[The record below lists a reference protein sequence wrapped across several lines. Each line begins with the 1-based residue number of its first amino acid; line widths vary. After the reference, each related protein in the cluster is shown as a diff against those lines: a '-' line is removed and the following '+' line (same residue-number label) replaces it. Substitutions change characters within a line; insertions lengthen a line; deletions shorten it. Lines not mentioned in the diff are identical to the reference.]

1 VKVLVVGG
9 GGREHALCW
18 KLRQSPELTELYCAP
33 GNPGIAAVAD
43 CVPIAAEE
51 IHSLADFAQEAGID
65 LTIVGPELPLTL
77 GIVDEFQSRGL
88 RIFGPKRHAAEL
100 EGSKVFAK
108 EFLRRHGIPTADFEI
123 VHDRAHAATAAARFG
138 FPVVL
143 KADGLAAGKGVIVA
157 CDAAELEAGLV
168 SLFDERRFA
177 AAADRVVVEE
187 FLAGEEVSFIA
198 LSDGERILP
207 FATARDHKR
216 LLDGDRGP
224 NTGGMGAFSP
234 SGLMS
239 AEVAAKV
246 LEEVMHR
253 TVRGI
258 ASEGR
263 PFVGVLYAGLMLTDD
278 GPKVLEFNARFG
290 DPEAQAL
297 FLRLEDDLLPIL
309 AAGAVGNFGVSR
321 LHFRKEASAVIV
333 LASAGYPEK
342 PVKGEVDRRARARG
356 GGTQR
361 RDLPFRYRP
370 RRGRGGRGR
379 RPRAHRGGDRGDA
392 RRGAEERLRGR
403 LRGEVAVENP
413 AQGHR
418 PTGARAG
425 DRRRREWRL
434 PALLALRLL
443 STRRATRQPPR
454 PSASGARLR

>member
-263 PFVGVLYAGLMLTDD
+263 PFVGVLYAGLMLTED

-342 PVKGEVDRRARARG
+342 PVKGEVIEGLERAAAVPNVEIFHSGTALAEGAVVAAGGRVLTVGATGATLAEALKSAYAAAYEVKWPSKILRKDIGRRALEQGIVAGESGVFRLS
-356 GGTQR
+356 
-361 RDLPFRYRP
+361 LPS
-370 RRGRGGRGR
+370 
-379 RPRAHRGGDRGDA
+379 D
-392 RRGAEERLRGR
+392 
-403 LRGEVAVENP
+403 
-413 AQGHR
+413 
-418 PTGARAG
+418 
-425 DRRRREWRL
+425 
-434 PALLALRLL
+434 
-443 STRRATRQPPR
+443 S
-454 PSASGARLR
+454 

>member
-1 VKVLVVGG
+1 MKVLVVGG

-18 KLRQSPELTELYCAP
+18 KLRQSSQLTELYCAP

-77 GIVDEFQSRGL
+77 GIVDEFQGRGL

-108 EFLRRHGIPTADFEI
+108 EFLRRHDIPTADFEI
-123 VHDRAHAATAAARFG
+123 AHDRAEAAAAAKRFG

-143 KADGLAAGKGVIVA
+143 KADGLAAGKGVLIA
-157 CDAAELEAGLV
+157 TDAAELEAALV
-168 SLFDERRFA
+168 TLFDERRFA
-177 AAADRVVVEE
+177 TSADRVVVEE
-187 FLAGEEVSFIA
+187 FLVGEEVSFIG
-198 LSDGERILP
+198 LSDGERVLP

-216 LLDGDRGP
+216 LLEGDRGP

-234 SGLMS
+234 SGLLS

-246 LEEVMHR
+246 LDEVMVR
-253 TVRGI
+253 TIRGI

-263 PFVGVLYAGLMLTDD
+263 PFVGVLYAGLMLTEK

-309 AAGAVGNFGVSR
+309 AAGAVGSFGVAR
-321 LHFRKEASAVIV
+321 LHFRKEASAVVV

-342 PVKGEVDRRARARG
+342 PVRGEPITGIEAAAALPNVEIFHSGTDLVDGVLVAAGGRVLSVGATGGTLAEALKSAYAAAQEIQWPSKILRKDIGRRA
-356 GGTQR
+356 
-361 RDLPFRYRP
+361 L
-370 RRGRGGRGR
+370 
-379 RPRAHRGGDRGDA
+379 
-392 RRGAEERLRGR
+392 
-403 LRGEVAVENP
+403 
-413 AQGHR
+413 AQGAV
-418 PTGARAG
+418 TGESG
-425 DRRRREWRL
+425 FFRL
-434 PALLALRLL
+434 TAL
-443 STRRATRQPPR
+443 SDD
-454 PSASGARLR
+454 

>member
-342 PVKGEVDRRARARG
+342 PVKGEVIEGLERAAAVPNVEIFHSGTALAEGAVVAAGGRVLTVGATGATLAEALKSAYAAAYEVKWPSKILRKDIGRRALEQGIVAGESGVFRLS
-356 GGTQR
+356 
-361 RDLPFRYRP
+361 LPS
-370 RRGRGGRGR
+370 
-379 RPRAHRGGDRGDA
+379 D
-392 RRGAEERLRGR
+392 
-403 LRGEVAVENP
+403 
-413 AQGHR
+413 
-418 PTGARAG
+418 
-425 DRRRREWRL
+425 
-434 PALLALRLL
+434 
-443 STRRATRQPPR
+443 S
-454 PSASGARLR
+454 